1 MYVRLSGVSKWY
13 HGQTRVLDH
22 VDLEMNRGDF
32 LYVVGGSGAGKSTL
46 LRLIATDDVASQGQ
60 VQVFGYD
67 LAKVNPSTLRTIRQS
82 IGYVPQNH
90 QLISDLS
97 VYENIALSS
106 RLSRNPLSGLNLK
119 NSVHELLEKLNLVA
133 LRNRSI
139 SQISGGECQRTA
151 LARALIR
158 KPEILIA
165 DEPTGSQDPETTW
178 VLMDQFLRANTSGTT
193 VLLATHD
200 REIVRRVRK
209 RCAQMKH
216 GRVMLEDGL
225 CFY

>member
-22 VDLEMNRGDF
+22 VDLEMARGDF
-32 LYVVGGSGAGKSTL
+32 LYIVGGSGAGKSTL
-46 LRLIATDDVASQGQ
+46 LRLIATDDLPSQGQ

-67 LAKVNPSTLRTIRQS
+67 LAKVNPSTLRTIRQA

-90 QLISDLS
+90 QLIHDLS
-97 VYENIALSS
+97 VFENIALSS
-106 RLSRNPLSGLNLK
+106 RLSRNPLSGVNLK
-119 NSVHELLEKLNLVA
+119 NSVNELLEKLNLIH
-133 LRNRSI
+133 LRNRNVSD
-139 SQISGGECQRTA
+139 ISGGECQRTA

-158 KPEILIA
+158 KPEVLIA

-178 VLMDQFLRANTSGTT
+178 VLMDQFLRANAAGTT

-209 RCAQMKH
+209 RCAQMKQ